1 MKKIIPVIV
10 AILFFTPVI
19 LQAKK
24 TKPVF
29 LYDIRSQAMGGTGI
43 TMPRGSFG
51 YVYNP
56 AILSDRK
63 FNLSLVGL
71 NVDLSKGF
79 FDVINYMRDNSSN
92 FKKLGKDSAN
102 VSVDEK
108 SQIMQELRVDAT
120 KLDNIWFK
128 PVLTPLVGA
137 TIQNF
142 GVGMYNVARLGV
154 KLDVGIIDPSI
165 KAFAQDDLVLSF
177 GYGQHI
183 AKNLAVGIGAK
194 IIRRFESGTIDIAI
208 EQTEGMNA
216 TIDTSFDQLKKGKTG
231 FGIDI
236 GAIYRWS
243 DKIKFSAA
251 VQDFF
256 CQIGAD
262 NPPMNLKLGMAYQY
276 HKQFQVFADVENIF
290 NTNGEQFINKIHL
303 GAEYQMPVL
312 SFQAG
317 FNRGYPTIGVG
328 VDVWVLRFNYAY
340 FTEELTGSPGQQ
352 PEYYHLL
359 GIEIGW

>member
-1 MKKIIPVIV
+1 MKKILTFII
-10 AILFFTPVI
+10 VI
-19 LQAKK
+19 LLLVPVVQAKT

-56 AILSDRK
+56 AILSERK
-63 FNLSLVGL
+63 FNLSLLGL
-71 NVDLSKGF
+71 KVDISKGF
-79 FDVINYMRDNSSN
+79 FDVIDYMRDNSAN
-92 FKKLGKDSAN
+92 FKRLGKDSAT
-102 VSVDEK
+102 VSVEEK
-108 SQIMQELRVDAT
+108 SLIMHELRVDAT
-120 KLDNIWFK
+120 QLDNIWFK

-142 GVGMYNVARLGV
+142 GVGIYNVARVGV
-154 KLDVGIIDPSI
+154 KLDVGIVDPSV
-165 KAFAQDDLVLSF
+165 KAYAQDDLVLAF
-177 GYGQHI
+177 GYGQNV
-183 AKNLAVGIGAK
+183 AKNLAVGVGAK
-194 IIRRFESGTIDIAI
+194 IIRRFESETIDIAI

-216 TIDTSFDQLKKGKTG
+216 TIDTSFDQLKQGKTG
-231 FGIDI
+231 FGIDV
-236 GAIYRWS
+236 GAIYGLS
-243 DKIKFSAA
+243 DKIKLSAV

-262 NPPMNLKLGMAYQY
+262 NPPMNLKIGTAYRY
-276 HKQFQVFADVENIF
+276 SNPLHIYADIEDLF
-290 NTNGEQFINKIHL
+290 NMNGEQFINKIHL

-317 FNRGYPTIGVG
+317 FNRGYPTIGFG
-328 VDVWVLRFNYAY
+328 VDVWVLRFNYAF
-340 FTEELTGSPGQQ
+340 FTDELTGSPGQQ
-352 PEYYHLL
+352 AEYYHLV